1 MYNDRNLPPNRC
13 VVDLIEGSLKEFSAN
28 QAGPRT
34 QSKLLVC
41 QSFFHKFISTS
52 NACFDSHRVLL
63 TMDFEIIATFGT
75 IKCVRTENY
84 RVFVG
89 GTIAKLLIQGLIG
102 LKFHPPQCINCGMW

>member
-1 MYNDRNLPPNRC
+1 MKPVYNDINLPPNRC

-28 QAGPRT
+28 EVGPRT
-34 QSKLLVC
+34 QSKLRVC

-75 IKCVRTENY
+75 IKCVRAQNY
-84 RVFVG
+84 RVLWVRP
-89 GTIAKLLIQGLIG
+89 LQ
-102 LKFHPPQCINCGMW
+102 NY